1 MSNTGNLSLYIMDTV
16 GKDTSEMTQDV
27 NKLLGLI
34 NQRPEVGMAYTTF
47 SDNTPSIE
55 FHLDREKA
63 ESLNIPVS
71 NVTTALQA
79 NLGGSEVNDFNLL
92 GKTWKVVIQAD
103 KKYRADTK
111 QLSNIFV
118 KNTSGDLIPLSAVV
132 TSQEI
137 QAPPVITRFNTPA
150 ALRLPAVRQRVI
162 PPVTP

>member
-1 MSNTGNLSLYIMDTV
+1 
-16 GKDTSEMTQDV
+16 MTQDV

-92 GKTWKVVIQAD
+92 GKTWKVVIQQI
-103 KKYRADTK
+103 R
-111 QLSNIFV
+111 NIVPIRNSFPI
-118 KNTSGDLIPLSAVV
+118 SL
-132 TSQEI
+132 
-137 QAPPVITRFNTPA
+137 
-150 ALRLPAVRQRVI
+150 
-162 PPVTP
+162 